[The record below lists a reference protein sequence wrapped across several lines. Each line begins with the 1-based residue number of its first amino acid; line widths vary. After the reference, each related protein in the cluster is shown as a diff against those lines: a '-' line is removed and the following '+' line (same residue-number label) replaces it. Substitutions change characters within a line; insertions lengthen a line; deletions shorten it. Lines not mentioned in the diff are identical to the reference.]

1 MKNRKNARLSVK
13 TPTKDKGTSERSDTK
28 MLELRN
34 IPLTYKK
41 GVYSIADFGQD
52 IEGDNSVSFDY
63 DAQYQMLDY
72 DIPVGKE
79 QRKMTLY
86 SVPEEELV
94 RTLRAVYG
102 KDGILQ
108 KITAVLKDRETL
120 LYIRYESEEDA
131 KEKIRRF
138 AIRNADTIIEQ
149 IQQCIDVVARLFID
163 YYCDGD
169 NMDYHAVIGTAAQM
183 ETVKQNGHYKDSC
196 DYSGNYSSENIEG
209 DNRMLITIVR
219 CAEGHPSENFQ
230 YAVEIMSKHIE
241 KYALAALC
249 KTEDFKFICAEY
261 D

>member
-1 MKNRKNARLSVK
+1 M
-13 TPTKDKGTSERSDTK
+13 PQ
-28 MLELRN
+28 LRN
-34 IPLTYKK
+34 IPLTYKE
-41 GVYSIADFGQD
+41 GVYSVVDFSKD
-52 IEGDNSVSFDY
+52 IDEDNAISFDY
-63 DAQYQMLDY
+63 DTQYQILTY
-72 DIPVGKE
+72 DIPVGKGKRE
-79 QRKMTLY
+79 MTLY
-86 SVPEEELV
+86 SVPEDELI

-102 KDGILQ
+102 KD
-108 KITAVLKDRETL
+108 ETL
-120 LYIRYESEEDA
+120 QNVTVSLNGHETFLYIHYENEEHA
-131 KEKIRRF
+131 KQEIWKF
-138 AIRNADTIIEQ
+138 AIRNADAIVEQ
-149 IQQCIDVVARLFID
+149 IQQCTDIVARLFID

>member
-1 MKNRKNARLSVK
+1 
-13 TPTKDKGTSERSDTK
+13 

-94 RTLRAVYG
+94 RTLRAVYD

-108 KITAVLKDRETL
+108 KITAVLKGRETL
-120 LYIRYESEEDA
+120 LYIRYENEEDA

-241 KYALAALC
+241 KYALTALC

>member
-1 MKNRKNARLSVK
+1 
-13 TPTKDKGTSERSDTK
+13 

-63 DAQYQMLDY
+63 DAQYQILDY